1 MSSLTSASTQPGV
14 RYSALLI
21 LALLLIALPEL
32 SVAQAA
38 HPFALPEQ
46 ALPGRSWSV
55 LGDWTGQIAN
65 LQSQFY
71 QQLTAAV
78 RAWKDN
84 PLNAWILLGL
94 SFAYGVFHALGP
106 GHGKA
111 ILSGYVLANRETL
124 KNAAILSMIASMV
137 QALVAILLVGVA
149 AGILNLTGA
158 MLTEVTAWL
167 ELGAYA
173 LLVGL
178 GMWLVYKHVILVIA
192 RRLKS
197 GQANLGHEHNHESG
211 QTHHHDLHEQ
221 HGHEHEHE
229 HDHDHEHGHGAACSS
244 CGHSHLPAPEL
255 VAGKLN
261 LSKALAAIITIGL
274 RPCSGAI
281 LVLVFALSQQM
292 FWAGASAAL
301 AMGLG
306 TGLTVAA
313 LAIGSIGARA
323 LTEAA
328 GGGRSQRL
336 GRILGQMLQGLAAI
350 IVLVFGLLLFLAA
363 WQYRYSVGV

>member
-1 MSSLTSASTQPGV
+1 MSSLRTESTQPDA
-14 RYSALLI
+14 RCRALLI

-46 ALPGRSWSV
+46 TLPGRSWSV
-55 LGDWTGQIAN
+55 LGDWTGQIAS

-71 QQLTAAV
+71 QQLTSAV

-124 KNAAILSMIASMV
+124 RNAAILSMIASMV
-137 QALVAILLVGVA
+137 QALVAILLVGIA

-178 GMWLVYKHVILVIA
+178 GIWLVYKHVFLAIIQ
-192 RRLKS
+192 RLKP
-197 GQANLGHEHNHESG
+197 GQASLVHKHNHESG
-211 QTHHHDLHEQ
+211 HTHHHDPHEQ
-221 HGHEHEHE
+221 HGHIHE
-229 HDHDHEHGHGAACSS
+229 HDHDAGCSS
-244 CGHSHLPAPEL
+244 CGHSHLPDPGMI
-255 VAGKLN
+255 AGKLN
-261 LSKALAAIITIGL
+261 LSKALAAIVTIGL

-350 IVLVFGLLLFLAA
+350 VVLVFGLLLFLAA
-363 WQYRYSVGV
+363 WQYRYSVGI